1 VYAKPEDPSLSKGF
15 DLKDPLAM
23 AIARDRSAFHCKA
36 IPALQEA
43 RDVDDS
49 FASLAKIQVK
59 DVKQDDTLRGENGNL
74 LVPCFA
80 LK

>member
-1 VYAKPEDPSLSKGF
+1 MQNRKDPSVSKGF
-15 DLKDPLAM
+15 DPKDPLAM
-23 AIARDRSAFHCKA
+23 AIARYAFHCKA
-36 IPALQEA
+36 IAALQEA

-59 DVKQDDTLRGENGNL
+59 DVKQDDTLRGGNGDL
-74 LVPCFA
+74 PVPLTCFA